1 MVPVAKLELKLEKI
15 RKNFG
20 GIQALKGVDFEL
32 RQGEVH
38 ALLGENGAGKSTL
51 IKIITGVHE
60 ADEGKMYVSDEE
72 VQIRTPKDARNKG
85 IAAIY
90 QELSLI
96 ESLTVAENIYL
107 GNEPTKGAIGVY
119 DRKTLYERS
128 QAYLDKF
135 GIDIDPKALISEL
148 GMGQKRIIEIVKA
161 LAVDSQILL
170 LDEPTTGMSK
180 AEVETLFK
188 IMENLKEN
196 KVTMIYISHYLE
208 EVFKICDRATVLRD
222 GEKIDTFDMDKVT
235 QPQLIKSMIGREIR
249 SQRKLET
256 KDFSDKATMLE
267 LRSYKTDCMQ
277 APISLSVKES
287 EILGVTGIVGAGKSE
302 LAHSLFGHAKAESG
316 EIFIRGKQVELKST
330 RDAKKYHIALIPEDR
345 KKEGLFLA
353 DTIANNMVISSIEM
367 IEKKSGFLDQRKKKK
382 LSLEMG
388 QSLRVN
394 PLHVD
399 MPVQNLSGGNQQK
412 VVVAKW
418 LMSGPQIVVMDE
430 PTRGID
436 VGAKT
441 EIYDLI
447 KALSKENKSVI
458 VMSSE
463 FEELMDL
470 CDRILVLRKGEVVGE
485 LLPEEVT
492 NERLLSLSLGG

>member
-1 MVPVAKLELKLEKI
+1 MAKLEMKLENI
-15 RKNFG
+15 TKNFG

-32 RQGEVH
+32 QRGEVH

-51 IKIITGVHE
+51 IKIITGVYE
-60 ADEGKMYVSDEE
+60 ANEGKIFVQNEE
-72 VQIRTPKDARNKG
+72 VEIRTPKDARKMG

-107 GNEPTKGAIGVY
+107 GNEPTKGVMGVC
-119 DRKTLYERS
+119 DRKTLYANS

-135 GIDIDPKALISEL
+135 GIDIDPRTMVSDL
-148 GMGQKRIIEIVKA
+148 GMGQKRIVEIVKA

-180 AEVETLFK
+180 VEVETLFK
-188 IMENLKEN
+188 IMNNLKEN

-222 GEKIDTFDMDKVT
+222 GEKIDTFVMNEVT
-235 QPQLIKSMIGREIR
+235 QSQLIKSMIGREIR
-249 SQRKLET
+249 SKRSRES
-256 KDFSDKATMLE
+256 KDLSDKAVMLE
-267 LRSYKTDCMQ
+267 LRSYKTDRMQ
-277 APISLSVKES
+277 APISLVVKKS
-287 EILGVTGIVGAGKSE
+287 EVLGVTGIVGAGKSE
-302 LAHSLFGHAKAESG
+302 LAHSLFGHATYESG
-316 EIFIRGKQVELKST
+316 EVLIRGEKASLSST
-330 RDAKKYHIALIPEDR
+330 RDAKRYRIALVPEDR
-345 KKEGLFLA
+345 KKEGLFLE
-353 DTIANNMVISSIEM
+353 DSIANNMTISNIEQ
-367 IEKKSGFLDQRKKKK
+367 IENRVGFLDQKKKRS
-382 LSLEMG
+382 LSQKMG
-388 QSLRVN
+388 EALRVN
-394 PLHVD
+394 PLHVE
-399 MPVQNLSGGNQQK
+399 MPVKNLSGGNQQK

-418 LMSGPQIVVMDE
+418 LMSDPEIVVMDE

-447 KALSKENKSVI
+447 KGLSKEDKSVI

>member
-1 MVPVAKLELKLEKI
+1 MAKLEMKLENIK
-15 RKNFG
+15 KNFG
-20 GIQALKGVDFEL
+20 GIQALKGVDFDL
-32 RQGEVH
+32 QQGEVH

-60 ADEGKMYVSDEE
+60 ANDGKIFVRDEE
-72 VQIRTPKDARNKG
+72 VEIRTPKDARKKG

-107 GNEPTKGAIGVY
+107 GNEPTKGLMGVC
-119 DRKTLYERS
+119 DRKTLYANS

-135 GIDIDPKALISEL
+135 GIDINPRTMVADL
-148 GMGQKRIIEIVKA
+148 GMGQKRIVEIVKA

-180 AEVETLFK
+180 VEVETLFK
-188 IMENLKEN
+188 IMKNLKEN

-222 GEKIDTFDMDKVT
+222 GEKIDTFVMKEVS
-235 QPQLIKSMIGREIR
+235 QAQLIKSMIGREIR
-249 SQRKLET
+249 SQRSRES
-256 KDFSDKATMLE
+256 KDLSGKAVMLE
-267 LRSYKTDCMQ
+267 LRAYKTDCMQ
-277 APISLSVKES
+277 APISLSVKKS

-302 LAHSLFGHAKAESG
+302 LAHSLFGHARVDSG
-316 EIFIRGKQVELKST
+316 EMLIQGKTVTLSST
-330 RDAKKYHIALIPEDR
+330 RDAKQYRIALVPEDR
-345 KKEGLFLA
+345 KKEGLFLE
-353 DTIANNMVISSIEM
+353 DSVANNMIISSIEK
-367 IEKKSGFLDQRKKKK
+367 IENGMGLLDQKKKYQ
-382 LSLEMG
+382 LSAKMG
-388 QSLRVN
+388 ESLKVN
-394 PLHVD
+394 PLQVN
-399 MPVQNLSGGNQQK
+399 MPVKNLSGGNQQK

-418 LMSGPQIVVMDE
+418 LMSDPEIIVMDE

-447 KALSKENKSVI
+447 RGLSQKDKSVI

-463 FEELMDL
+463 FEELIDL

-492 NERLLSLSLGG
+492 NEKLLSLSLGG

>member
-1 MVPVAKLELKLEKI
+1 MAKLEMKLENI

-32 RQGEVH
+32 QRGEVH

-60 ADEGKMYVSDEE
+60 ANDGKIFVRDEE
-72 VQIRTPKDARNKG
+72 VEIRTPKDARKKG

-107 GNEPTKGAIGVY
+107 GNEPTKGVMGVC
-119 DRKTLYERS
+119 DRKTLYANS

-135 GIDIDPKALISEL
+135 GIDINPRAMVSDL
-148 GMGQKRIIEIVKA
+148 GMGQKRIVEIVKA

-180 AEVETLFK
+180 VEVETLFK
-188 IMENLKEN
+188 IMKNLKEN

-222 GEKIDTFDMDKVT
+222 GEKIDTFVMNEVSQT
-235 QPQLIKSMIGREIR
+235 QLIKSMIGREIR
-249 SQRKLET
+249 SQRSRES
-256 KDFSDKATMLE
+256 KDLSGKAVMLE
-267 LRSYKTDCMQ
+267 LRAYKTDCMQ
-277 APISLSVKES
+277 APISLSVKKS

-302 LAHSLFGHAKAESG
+302 LAHSLFGHARAESG
-316 EIFIRGKQVELKST
+316 EILIQGKVVTLSST
-330 RDAKKYHIALIPEDR
+330 RDAKQYRIALVPEDR
-345 KKEGLFLA
+345 KKEGLFLE
-353 DTIANNMVISSIEM
+353 DSVANNMIISSIEK
-367 IEKKSGFLDQRKKKK
+367 IENGLGFLDQKKKNQ
-382 LSLEMG
+382 LSEKMG
-388 QSLRVN
+388 ESLKVN
-394 PLHVD
+394 PLQVN
-399 MPVQNLSGGNQQK
+399 MPVKNLSGGNQQK

-418 LMSGPQIVVMDE
+418 LMSDPEIIMMDE

-447 KALSKENKSVI
+447 RGLSQKDKSVI

-463 FEELMDL
+463 FEELIDL
-470 CDRILVLRKGEVVGE
+470 CDRILVLRKGEVVGQ

-492 NERLLSLSLGG
+492 NEKLLSLSLGG

>member
-1 MVPVAKLELKLEKI
+1 MAKLEMKLENI
-15 RKNFG
+15 NKNFG

-32 RQGEVH
+32 QQGEVH

-51 IKIITGVHE
+51 IKIITGVYE
-60 ADEGKMYVSDEE
+60 ANEGKIFVHDEE
-72 VQIRTPKDARNKG
+72 VEIRTPKDARKRG

-107 GNEPTKGAIGVY
+107 GNEPTKGVMGVC
-119 DRKTLYERS
+119 DRKTLYANS

-135 GIDIDPKALISEL
+135 GIDINPRTLVSDL
-148 GMGQKRIIEIVKA
+148 GMGQKRIVEIVKA

-180 AEVETLFK
+180 VEVETLFK
-188 IMENLKEN
+188 IMNNLKEN

-222 GEKIDTFDMDKVT
+222 GKKIDTFVMKDVT
-235 QPQLIKSMIGREIR
+235 QAQLIKSMIGREIR
-249 SQRKLET
+249 SQRSRKS
-256 KDFSDKATMLE
+256 KDLSGKAVMLE
-267 LRSYKTDCMQ
+267 LRSYKTDSMQ
-277 APISLSVKES
+277 APISFAVKKS

-302 LAHSLFGHAKAESG
+302 LAHSLFGHARPENG
-316 EIFIRGKQVELKST
+316 EILIRGEKVILSST
-330 RDAKKYHIALIPEDR
+330 RDAKKYRIALVPEDR
-345 KKEGLFLA
+345 KKEGLFLE
-353 DTIANNMVISSIEM
+353 DSVANNMTISSIEK
-367 IEKKSGFLDQRKKKK
+367 IQNGIGFLDQKKKKK
-382 LSLEMG
+382 LSVKMG
-388 QSLRVN
+388 ESLKVN
-394 PLHVD
+394 PLRVE
-399 MPVQNLSGGNQQK
+399 MPVKNLSGGNQQK

-418 LMSGPQIVVMDE
+418 LMSDPEIVVMDE

-447 KALSKENKSVI
+447 KGLSRKDKSVI